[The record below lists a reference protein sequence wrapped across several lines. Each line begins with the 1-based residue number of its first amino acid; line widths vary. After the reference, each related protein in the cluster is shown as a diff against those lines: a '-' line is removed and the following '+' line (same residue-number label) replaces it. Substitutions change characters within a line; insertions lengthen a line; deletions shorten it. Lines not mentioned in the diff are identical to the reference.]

1 MVLVVILLIV
11 CLAVPLIFVIK
22 KSLDEAKEKEQNNL
36 QNETNN
42 TTNNNIFSR
51 MANDLSVIK
60 FWIQLFAIIQII
72 AFIIGI
78 ILITAQCS

>member
-1 MVLVVILLIV
+1 MVFTVILLIV
-11 CLAVPLIFVIK
+11 CLAVPLIFILK
-22 KSLDEAKEKEQNNL
+22 KGLDEAKEQNNP
-36 QNETNN
+36 QNETDN
-42 TTNNNIFSR
+42 TTNNIFSR

-78 ILITAQCS
+78 ILVAVQCS

>member
-1 MVLVVILLIV
+1 MVFVAILLIV
-11 CLAVPLIFVIK
+11 CLAVPLIFILR
-22 KSLDEAKEKEQNNL
+22 KSLDEAKEQNNP

-42 TTNNNIFSR
+42 PTTNNSIFSR

-78 ILITAQCS
+78 ILIASQCS

>member
-1 MVLVVILLIV
+1 MVFVAILLIV
-11 CLAVPLIFVIK
+11 CLAVPLIFILR
-22 KSLDEAKEKEQNNL
+22 KSLDEAKEQNNP

-42 TTNNNIFSR
+42 PTTNNSIFSR

-78 ILITAQCS
+78 ILVAVQCS